1 MKDKKVTLLKVH
13 TFGLLIALLLRD
25 FKVQIKNI
33 YCHFKVTLSHY
44 NIISKN
50 KNFLLNDSIK

>member
-13 TFGLLIALLLRD
+13 IFGLLIALLLRD
-25 FKVQIKNI
+25 FKVQIKNK